1 MNGKGKYRRF
11 ICVGCLVLSGDYF
24 YLEWRDDVDVI
35 EKATFLNKPRPAA
48 SLILPAKECPAWF
61 TGDQPAVIGPD
72 PSPLLLHIDTP
83 ATVSIDVVKG
93 LNVTLSDMPPSRL
106 G

>member
-1 MNGKGKYRRF
+1 MNGKGKYRRY
-11 ICVGCLVLSGDYF
+11 ICVGCIALSGGYF
-24 YLEWRDDVDVI
+24 SLEERDAVDVI

-48 SLILPAKECPAWF
+48 SLISPARECPAWF
-61 TGDQPAVIGPD
+61 TGNQPAMIGPD

-83 ATVSIDVVKG
+83 ATVSIDVVTG